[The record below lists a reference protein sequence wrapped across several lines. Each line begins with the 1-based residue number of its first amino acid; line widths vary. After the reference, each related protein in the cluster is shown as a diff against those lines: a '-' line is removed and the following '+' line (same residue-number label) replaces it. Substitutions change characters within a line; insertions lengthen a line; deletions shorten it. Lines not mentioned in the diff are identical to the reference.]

1 MFRGLRPDEIDVRV
15 GSVGKKGASLLL
27 YKDARCDMN
36 ILDETYGP
44 EGWQRKHEVI
54 NGNLYCGIG
63 IWNKEIGEWVWKWDC
78 GTESYTAKEKGEA
91 SDSFKRAAF
100 NIGIGREL
108 YTAGFIFVNCETE
121 LIENT
126 KNKYKLK
133 DSYKFSG
140 AYVSDIQYK
149 ETEHKREIT
158 GLVIKDSKGVT
169 LYSKFAQAGNK
180 TTNKPVETPN
190 EIPNEM
196 PDADVQAIKGKTI
209 DKVKLESLQKELDR
223 TGVKTMQIV
232 KEYVVSSLMD
242 LNLEQYREL
251 MKRLEKVP
259 TRQQVNLGL

>member
-15 GSVGKKGASLLL
+15 GSVSAKGVSLLL

-36 ILDETYGP
+36 ILDETYGV

-63 IWNKEIGEWVWKWDC
+63 IYNKDINEWVWKWDC
-78 GTESYTAKEKGEA
+78 GTESYTEKEKGEA

-108 YTAGFIFVNCETE
+108 YTAGFTFVQCPTQKKSTGKGYE
-121 LIENT
+121 LVNP
-126 KNKYKLK
+126 YQ
-133 DSYKFSG
+133 FSE

-149 ETEHKREIT
+149 ETEHKREIV

-169 LYSKFAQAGNK
+169 LYSKFAQTDNQAVK
-180 TTNKPVETPN
+180 ANKPLEEPD
-190 EIPNEM
+190 M
-196 PDADVQAIKGKTI
+196 PDVDVQAIKGKVI
-209 DKVKLESLQKELDR
+209 DRIQLASLESELKR
-223 TGVKTMQIV
+223 TGVKTIQIV
-232 KEYVVSSLMD
+232 KEYAIPSLREMK
-242 LNLEQYREL
+242 LEQFVEV

-259 TRQQVNLGL
+259 TKQKTDLGL

>member
-15 GSVGKKGASLLL
+15 GSVSAKGVSLLL

-36 ILDETYGP
+36 ILDETYGV

-63 IWNKEIGEWVWKWDC
+63 IYNKDINEWVWKWDC
-78 GTESYTAKEKGEA
+78 GTESYTEKEKGEA

-100 NIGIGREL
+100 NVGIGREL
-108 YTAGFIFVNCETE
+108 YTAGFTFVQCPTQKKSTGKGYE
-121 LIENT
+121 LVNP
-126 KNKYKLK
+126 YQ
-133 DSYKFSG
+133 FSG
-140 AYVSDIQYK
+140 AYVSDIRYK
-149 ETEHKREIT
+149 ETEHKREII

-169 LYSKFAQAGNK
+169 LYSKFEQQA
-180 TTNKPVETPN
+180 TQTITNNSIEL
-190 EIPNEM
+190 
-196 PDADVQAIKGKTI
+196 PDAIPEPTQEIANKKMDKIK
-209 DKVKLESLQKELDR
+209 LASLQSELDR

>member
-15 GSVGKKGASLLL
+15 GSVTAKGVSLLL

-36 ILDETYGP
+36 ILDETYGV

-63 IWNKEIGEWVWKWDC
+63 IYNKGINDWIWKWDC
-78 GTESYTAKEKGEA
+78 GTESYTEKEKGEA

-108 YTAGFIFVNCETE
+108 YTAGFTFVQCPTKAKTGGKGHE
-121 LIENT
+121 LVNP
-126 KNKYKLK
+126 YQ
-133 DSYKFSG
+133 FSG
-140 AYVSDIQYK
+140 AYVSDIRYK

-169 LYSKFAQAGNK
+169 LYSKFAQTENQTA
-180 TTNKPVETPN
+180 KPEVTPN
-190 EIPNEM
+190 EIPGE
-196 PDADVQAIKGKTI
+196 DVQAIKNKGI
-209 DKVKLESLQKELDR
+209 DRIKLGSLEDELKR
-223 TGVKTMQIV
+223 TGVKTAQIC
-232 KEYVVSSLMD
+232 KEYSISTLKE
-242 LNLEQYREL
+242 LTLEQWSEL

-259 TRQQVNLGL
+259 TKQKTDLGL

>member
-15 GSVGKKGASLLL
+15 GSVSAKGVSLLL

-63 IWNKEIGEWVWKWDC
+63 IYNKDINEWVWKWDC
-78 GTESYTAKEKGEA
+78 GTESYTEKEKGEA

-108 YTAGFIFVNCETE
+108 YTAGFIFVQCPTQKKSTGKGYE
-121 LIENT
+121 LVNP
-126 KNKYKLK
+126 YQ
-133 DSYKFSG
+133 FSG
-140 AYVSDIQYK
+140 AYVSDIRYK

-169 LYSKFAQAGNK
+169 LYSKFAQAE
-180 TTNKPVETPN
+180 NKPIQTEKPI

-196 PDADVQAIKGKTI
+196 PDADVAAIRGKVI
-209 DKVKLESLQKELDR
+209 DRIQLASLEAELKR
-223 TGVKTMQIV
+223 TGVKTIQIC
-232 KEYVVSSLMD
+232 KEYVIPALRE
-242 LNLEQYREL
+242 LKLEQYVEI

-259 TRQQVNLGL
+259 TKQKPDLGL

>member
-78 GTESYTAKEKGEA
+78 GTESFTEKEKGEA
-91 SDSFKRAAF
+91 SDAFKRAAF

-108 YTAGFIFVNCETE
+108 YTAGFTFVNCETVP
-121 LIENT
+121 IPNT
-126 KNKYKLK
+126 VNKFKLK
-133 DSYKFSG
+133 NPYQFSG
-140 AYVSDIQYK
+140 AYVSEIRYK
-149 ETEHKREIT
+149 ETEHKREII

-169 LYSKFAQAGNK
+169 LYSKFAQAEKNP
-180 TTNKPVETPN
+180 TQTNRPVEVQS
-190 EIPNEM
+190 EI
-196 PDADVQAIKGKTI
+196 PDADIEAIRGKAI
-209 DKVKLESLQKELDR
+209 DRIQLASLEAELKR
-223 TGVKTMQIV
+223 TGVKTIQIV
-232 KEYVVSSLMD
+232 KEYSISALREMK
-242 LNLEQYREL
+242 LEQFVEL
-251 MKRLEKVP
+251 MKRLEKVS
-259 TRQQVNLGL
+259 TKKKTDLGL

>member
-78 GTESYTAKEKGEA
+78 GTESYTEKEKGEA

-108 YTAGFIFVNCETE
+108 YTAGFIFVQCPTQKKSTGKGYE
-121 LIENT
+121 LVNP
-126 KNKYKLK
+126 YQ
-133 DSYKFSG
+133 FSG
-140 AYVSDIQYK
+140 AYVSDIRYK

-158 GLVIKDSKGVT
+158 GLVIKDSTGVT
-169 LYSKFAQAGNK
+169 LYSKFTQTENQP
-180 TTNKPVETPN
+180 TQTNKPKE
-190 EIPNEM
+190 EPNEM
-196 PDADVQAIKGKTI
+196 SDADIQAIKGKII
-209 DKVKLESLQKELDR
+209 DRIQLGALEAELKR
-223 TGVKTMQIV
+223 TGVKTMQVV
-232 KEYVVSSLMD
+232 KEYTIPALRELKV
-242 LNLEQYREL
+242 EQWIEL

-259 TRQQVNLGL
+259 TKQKTDLGL